1 MKKILVNERVIFQLS
16 RYGIF
21 IFAVALLLLSS
32 CKKKS
37 PEFDFGLNQKLNFN
51 SEEYHSYINNYF
63 NDLVS
68 EKEAAK
74 FNFHYLDT
82 LRHLYSSRN
91 FEPLF
96 VKSFEEKSFVDSLL
110 DIFNKANEHG
120 LNPEYYHFTNIKDEF
135 FNSIKDS
142 TEKQERYEHLANTE
156 LLVCDAVLRYAY
168 HLRYGVVNPK
178 EILLDSYNIPVP
190 DSSSRNLLEPLK
202 QTNVIRYLFNIQPK
216 SKKYLNLQKAL
227 RQFENYK
234 DKSWEKII
242 FHAQKIKRGDFDSVL
257 IHVAERLT
265 VLGFIDTSIIQ
276 FNNYTVYDSVLEAAV
291 KNFQAANGLIDDGVI
306 SKNSVDKLNVTP
318 QEYINKIKVNLERFR
333 WIDYSDSATYLLVN
347 IPEFKLHAYENGEE
361 KFEIKV
367 CTGRRRSVYV
377 HQQLK
382 ALKDPKAKKPRVEDW
397 ETPVL
402 YSQLS
407 HLILNPTWTVP
418 FSIMREEI
426 ATKVRRDSAYLK
438 KANFR
443 VYKDGS
449 QIDPAQVKL
458 SELSSG
464 NIPYTI
470 IQNPG
475 AGNALG
481 KIKFMFNNPFGVYLH
496 DTPTR
501 PPFSYANRAVSH
513 GCVRVEK
520 PFLLAEYLLANN
532 SNWSVDYVKIETG
545 SKVDDK
551 NVIEEFRQKRNELRK
566 GFSYGQTTEVKLENK
581 IPLFIDYYTAWVD
594 KNGVVNF
601 RDDVYRQDEMI
612 SEHLFAGKN

>member
-1 MKKILVNERVIFQLS
+1 MKKILVNERIIIHLS
-16 RYGIF
+16 NHNILV
-21 IFAVALLLLSS
+21 FAVALLLLSS
-32 CKKKS
+32 CKEKS
-37 PEFDFGLNQKLNFN
+37 HEPYYGLNQNLNFN
-51 SEEYHSYINNYF
+51 SEEYHSYFTNYF
-63 NDLVS
+63 KNLVS

-74 FNFHYLDT
+74 FSFHYLDI

-91 FEPLF
+91 FKPLF

-110 DIFNKANEHG
+110 NVLGKADEHG
-120 LNPEYYHFTNIKDEF
+120 LNLEHYHFTKIKDEF

-142 TEKQERYEHLANTE
+142 MEKQERYAHLSNTE

-168 HLRYGVVNPK
+168 HMRYGVVNPK
-178 EILLDSYNIPVP
+178 EILLDSYNIPIP
-190 DSSSRNLLEPLK
+190 DSSSRNLLEPLN
-202 QTNVIRYLFNIQPK
+202 QTNVIQYLNNIQPK
-216 SKKYLNLQKAL
+216 SKKYLSLQKAL
-227 RQFENYK
+227 KQFENYK
-234 DKSWEKII
+234 NKTWEKII
-242 FHAQKIKRGDFDSVL
+242 IHTQKIKLGNDDSAL
-257 IHVAERLT
+257 IQVAERLT
-265 VLGFIDTSIIQ
+265 ALGFIDTSIIQ
-276 FNNYTVYDSVLEAAV
+276 INNRTVYDSVFQAAV
-291 KNFQAANGLIDDGVI
+291 KKFQAANGLIDDGVI
-306 SKNSVDKLNVTP
+306 SKNTIDKLNVTP

-333 WIDYSDSATYLLVN
+333 WIDYADTAKYLLVN
-347 IPEFKLHAYENGEE
+347 IPEFKLHAFENGEE

-367 CTGRRRSVYV
+367 CTGRRRSAYVY
-377 HQQLK
+377 QQLK
-382 ALKDPKAKKPRVEDW
+382 VLKDPKAKKPRVEDW

-402 YSQLS
+402 YSQVS

-438 KANFR
+438 KANFK

-458 SELSSG
+458 SELNSG

-496 DTPTR
+496 DTPTK

-513 GCVRVEK
+513 GCVRIEK
-520 PFLLAEYLLANN
+520 PFLLAEYLLTDN
-532 SNWSVDYVKIETG
+532 SNWTVDYVKVETG

-566 GFSYGQTTEVKLENK
+566 GYSYGQTTEVKLENK

-594 KNGVVNF
+594 KNGVLNF
-601 RDDVYRQDEMI
+601 RDDVYRQDELI
-612 SEHLFAGKN
+612 SEHLFAIKN